1 MITLTD
7 VQHKIASFDKGALL
21 VKASAGSGKTLVL
34 TARIARLIAQTKRQI
49 LAITFT
55 NKACEEIKNRL
66 QNVEDLDD
74 KVFVGTFH
82 SFCSSILEK
91 HCSVLGYAEPPQ
103 LFPSE
108 LDYLKLIEDVLTSI
122 PALNEKYE
130 EKTSKERELLKKRI
144 LQEISSI
151 KRDVILDEDLQ
162 SCGIDELTIE
172 VYRNYRDLMKSQ
184 NVIDYDDLLYL
195 TYILFSSNPRIA
207 SLYRK
212 NYEYICIDEAQD
224 LNQAQYMLLRALTGD
239 ENNNVMLVGD
249 PNQSIYGFNGS
260 SSIFMEKK
268 FVEDYNPYIIVLK
281 ENYRSCKKVLE
292 YANKLMPNSSNIQ
305 VYSLEGV
312 CEINSFLTPQEEAK
326 AVVSKIKDLLN
337 AKELPDID
345 GRLTPD
351 QISIIARNKYVLFDV
366 ESCLKDAQIPY
377 FYKNT
382 IKGLTLSSTYGKIF
396 DLALQIRI
404 NPKDTLH
411 LKELSRMVGIEN
423 ATSLKELHSS
433 VFDEDYLLLLGKA
446 QEMRD
451 DGSNFRKIIHE
462 IQNHLNE
469 AGKSSNESELNDE
482 LNVALSDF
490 SQIEKCWVKYEIN
503 NTLMSLS
510 QFRNYLA
517 LGKIVSV
524 TEKNGV
530 ALSTVHTMKGQESNV
545 VFLIGMDDM
554 TFPDY
559 RAVQKGANSTEMQ
572 QEKNDLYVAITRARR
587 YLFISYPLHRT
598 TLWGNTYPRRKS
610 SILPE

>member
-1 MITLTD
+1 MIFLNVT
-7 VQHKIASFDKGALL
+7 QNEIASFGKGALL

-34 TARIARLIAQTKRQI
+34 TARIARLINQTKRQI

-66 QNVEDLDD
+66 QNVEDLED

-108 LDYLKLIEDVLTSI
+108 LDYLKLIENVLTSI

-130 EKTSKERELLKKRI
+130 EKNFKEREVLKKSI

-239 ENNNVMLVGD
+239 ENNNVMMVGD
-249 PNQSIYGFNGS
+249 PKQSIYGFNGS
-260 SSIFMEKK
+260 SSNFMEKN
-268 FVEDYNPYIIVLK
+268 FVEDYKPYIIELK

-305 VYSLEGV
+305 GYILDGI
-312 CEINSFLTPQEEAK
+312 CEINSFLTPQDEAK
-326 AVVSKIKDLLN
+326 AVVSKIQYLLN
-337 AKELPDID
+337 ATELPDID
-345 GRLTPD
+345 GRITPD
-351 QISIIARNKYVLFDV
+351 QISIIARNKFVLFDV
-366 ESCLKDAQIPY
+366 ETCLKETQIPY

-411 LKELSRMVGIEN
+411 LKELSKILCVDN
-423 ATSLKELHSS
+423 APNLKELYSS
-433 VFDEDYLLLLGKA
+433 VSNENYLLLLEKA

-451 DGSNFRKIIHE
+451 DGSNFKKNIHD
-462 IQNHLNE
+462 IQNHLNV
-469 AGKSSNESELNDE
+469 AGLSSSKSELNDE

-490 SQIEKCWVKYEIN
+490 SQIEKCWVKYEMN
-503 NTLMSLS
+503 NTLTSLS

-524 TEKNGV
+524 TEKKGI

-559 RAVQKGANSTEMQ
+559 RAVQKGVNSTEMQ

-587 YLFISYPLHRT
+587 YLFISYPMQRT
-598 TLWGNTYPRRKS
+598 TLWGNTYPRHKS
-610 SILPE
+610 SLLPE